1 MSQSS
6 STPKLALVH
15 LMRPPQTAVA
25 GKPPLLIQLHG
36 IGSNEYDLFEFA
48 DLLDPRFL
56 VLSVRAPLVQGPDS
70 FAWFHV
76 NYLPQ
81 GYAIDAA
88 ELRASQETL
97 MRFIGEATEA
107 YQTDPE
113 RVYLVGF
120 SQGASMSLIA
130 ALAHPELV
138 AGAAVMSGRLM
149 PEAVSWFAPREQ
161 VAGLPLLLVHGT
173 EDTVIPIRFG
183 RQAREAL
190 ADLPVDLTYH
200 EYAMAH
206 EVTSDSLDEVLAWLA
221 ARLDGPR
228 RAQ

>member
-6 STPKLALVH
+6 SAPKLSLVH
-15 LMRPPQTAVA
+15 LVRPPQTDVE
-25 GKPPLLIQLHG
+25 GQPPLLIQLHG
-36 IGSNEYDLFEFA
+36 IGSNERDLFSFA

-56 VLSVRAPLVQGPDS
+56 VLSVRAPLVLGPGS

-76 NYLPQ
+76 DFLPQ
-81 GYAIDAA
+81 GYVINAE
-88 ELRASQETL
+88 ELRASHETII
-97 MRFIGEATEA
+97 RFINEATRA

-120 SQGASMSLIA
+120 SQGGSMSLAA

-138 AGAAVMSGRLM
+138 AGAAIMSGRLM
-149 PEAVSWFAPREQ
+149 PEARPLFASKEQ
-161 VAGLPLLLVHGT
+161 VAGLPLLVVHGT
-173 EDTVIPIRFG
+173 GDEVIPIRYA

-200 EYAMAH
+200 EYQMEH
-206 EVTSDSLDEVLAWLA
+206 EVTPASLDEVLTWFTAQLN
-221 ARLDGPR
+221 GPR
-228 RAQ
+228 RAR

>member
-1 MSQSS
+1 MSQPSS
-6 STPKLALVH
+6 RPKLSLVH
-15 LMRPPQTAVA
+15 LVRPPQTEVA

-48 DLLDPRFL
+48 DLLDPRFV
-56 VLSVRAPLVQGPDS
+56 VLSARAPLVLGLGS

-76 NYLPQ
+76 DYLPQ
-81 GYAIDAA
+81 GYAIKTE

-97 MRFIGEATEA
+97 IRFIGEATEA
-107 YQTDPE
+107 YQADPQ

-149 PEAVSWFAPREQ
+149 DEARPWFAPKEQ

-173 EDTVIPIRFG
+173 EDGVIPIRFA

-190 ADLPVDLTYH
+190 ADLPVDLIYH
-200 EYAMAH
+200 EYEMAH
-206 EVTSDSLDEVLAWLA
+206 EVSPASLDEVLAWLTI
-221 ARLDGPR
+221 RLDGPR

>member
-1 MSQSS
+1 
-6 STPKLALVH
+6 
-15 LMRPPQTAVA
+15 
-25 GKPPLLIQLHG
+25 
-36 IGSNEYDLFEFA
+36 
-48 DLLDPRFL
+48 
-56 VLSVRAPLVQGPDS
+56 
-70 FAWFHV
+70 
-76 NYLPQ
+76 
-81 GYAIDAA
+81 
-88 ELRASQETL
+88 

-107 YQTDPE
+107 YQADPQ

-130 ALAHPELV
+130 ALTHPELV

-149 PEAVSWFAPREQ
+149 PEAVPWFAPKEQ

-173 EDTVIPIRFG
+173 EDTVIPIRYG

-190 ADLPVDLTYH
+190 TDLPVDLTYH
-200 EYAMAH
+200 EYTMAH
-206 EVTSDSLDEVLAWLA
+206 EVTSDSLEEVLAWLA